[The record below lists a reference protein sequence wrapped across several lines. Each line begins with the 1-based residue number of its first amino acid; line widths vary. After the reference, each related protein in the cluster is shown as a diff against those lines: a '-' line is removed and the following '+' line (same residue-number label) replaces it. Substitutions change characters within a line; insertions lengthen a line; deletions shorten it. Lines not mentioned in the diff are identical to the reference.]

1 MRFSK
6 SGSAISYRNK
16 SVYTSSF
23 SWFTSKSSS
32 KPYILPFLDC
42 PRLRFMILFFTDA
55 RSGITSSRLSQI
67 SSFRHR
73 TDSNCFE
80 RSMLSPMKSS
90 FVILCRAEPNSTDI
104 LVLRMILHR
113 LRRNFCLWSGFRR
126 CSIFPEELFRRDR
139 RLLLLRL
146 SSHGQLEFHSLFD
159 CKSRRLLMSRFGIWW
174 WWGFLLTG
182 HSLCSSTR
190 QHCSPEYAIKYH
202 FEVIFYVLVIKSKKL
217 NKNSIGIAEKNCF
230 LWLVRF
236 VDDLSCQK
244 VFSDS
249 VVNNS
254 SIYTQIYVSRVSS
267 SVVLT

>member
-16 SVYTSSF
+16 SVYTSSL

-42 PRLRFMILFFTDA
+42 PRLRFIILFFTDA

-90 FVILCRAEPNSTDI
+90 FVMLWRAEPNSTDI
-104 LVLRMILHR
+104 LVLRMVLHR
-113 LRRNFCLWSGFRR
+113 LRRNFGLWLGFRR
-126 CSIFPEELFRRDR
+126 CSIFPEELFRRGR
-139 RLLLLRL
+139 QLLLLRL
-146 SSHGQLEFHSLFD
+146 SSHGPLGFHSLFI
-159 CKSRRLLMSRFGIWW
+159 CRNRRPLKNQFGIWW
-174 WWGFLLTG
+174 LWGFLLTG
-182 HSLCSSTR
+182 RSLCSSIR
-190 QHCSPEYAIKYH
+190 QHCSPKYAIEYH

-217 NKNSIGIAEKNCF
+217 NKNSVGVAEKNGF
-230 LWLVRF
+230 LWLIRF
-236 VDDLSCQK
+236 VDDLPCQK
-244 VFSDS
+244 VFSDC
-249 VVNNS
+249 VVDNS
-254 SIYTQIYVSRVSS
+254 SKCMQIYVSRVSS